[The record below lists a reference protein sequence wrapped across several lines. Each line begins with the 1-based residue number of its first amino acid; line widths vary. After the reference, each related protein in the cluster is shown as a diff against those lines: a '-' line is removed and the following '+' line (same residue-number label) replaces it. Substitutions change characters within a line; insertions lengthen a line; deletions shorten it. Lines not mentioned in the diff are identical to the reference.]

1 MNLVF
6 TRDVPNVIVLFGI
19 GPTRVELMDFD
30 RHLAQLS
37 KVKGTPYLGKS
48 AFSEKREKNVATM

>member
-1 MNLVF
+1 
-6 TRDVPNVIVLFGI
+6 
-19 GPTRVELMDFD
+19 MDFD

-48 AFSEKREKNVATM
+48 AFSEKREKNVAAM